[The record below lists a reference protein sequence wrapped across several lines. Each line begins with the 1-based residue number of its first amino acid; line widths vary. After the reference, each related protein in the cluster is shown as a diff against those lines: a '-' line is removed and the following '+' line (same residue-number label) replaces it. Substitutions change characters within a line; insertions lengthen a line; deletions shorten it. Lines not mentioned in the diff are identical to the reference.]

1 MHKGYTV
8 VREEDYC
15 DFDGSRIVSGLKCLA
30 LVDIQEETEF
40 PETLCV
46 CGSVRLRLWYVRRD
60 FVARD
65 FWRKDV
71 FSVSLSVTSRDVYDS
86 VVKVTLE
93 DMEQYGVY
101 MFYIEI

>member
-1 MHKGYTV
+1 M
-8 VREEDYC
+8 
-15 DFDGSRIVSGLKCLA
+15 SGLKCLA

-60 FVARD
+60 LWRET

-86 VVKVTLE
+86 CCE
-93 DMEQYGVY
+93 R
-101 MFYIEI
+101 